1 MYHGTYRIAGQ
12 IVHIVSQHLY
22 VQKYCRDYAVEV
34 PEAEIAC
41 TIEIAQ
47 ADIDYEAERSAAEDR
62 LEGLPVH
69 HYSDDYLETLAV
81 YRKLAE
87 WLVDKDTILFHG
99 SVIAVDGVG
108 YLFTA
113 KSGTGKSTH
122 TRLWRK
128 HFGERAVMIN
138 DDKPLLRI
146 SREGVTVYGTP
157 WDGKHHLSTNT
168 EVPLQAICILTRDKE
183 NHIRRISKQEAY
195 TMMIQQCYRSQDR
208 MKMLSILQLLDRL
221 AAKVGLYELGCNMD
235 PEAAVVAY
243 EGMRPEKAPI
253 GEMK

>member
-1 MYHGTYRIAGQ
+1 MYHGTYKIAGQ
-12 IVHIVSQHLY
+12 IVGITSLHQR
-22 VQKYCRDYAVEV
+22 VQEYCRDYAVAASEEELSCV
-34 PEAEIAC
+34 
-41 TIEIAQ
+41 IEIAQ
-47 ADIDYEAERSAAEDR
+47 KDIEYEAERSAAEDR

-69 HYSDDYLETLAV
+69 HYADDYLETLAV

-87 WLVDKDTILFHG
+87 WLVDKNILLFHG

-128 HFGERAVMIN
+128 QFGERAVMIN

-146 SREGVTVYGTP
+146 SDDGVTVYGTP
-157 WDGKHHLSTNT
+157 WNGKHHLSTNT
-168 EVPLQAICILTRDKE
+168 EVPLQAICILTRDSE

-195 TMMIQQCYRSQDR
+195 TMMVQQCYRSQDR
-208 MKMLSILQLLDRL
+208 MKMLGILQLLDRL
-221 AAKVGLYELGCNMD
+221 ATKVELYELGCNMD

-243 EGMRPEKAPI
+243 EGMRPKEA
-253 GEMK
+253 